1 MDIAFDTNFVLS
13 TGSPEPYLK
22 LLSEA
27 GFTHLHWCHHWN
39 TDFLYSKS
47 EIAKCAE
54 WLKTYGL
61 KLLDIHGSE
70 GKEKNWASLEE
81 YERKVGVE
89 LVINRVEMFAELQ
102 GSGSVV
108 MHIPWYRTVTTE
120 EQRKVIT
127 SHHEALK
134 RSLDELMPVL
144 EKNQVRIAVENT
156 VCDTFETIAD
166 LLNTYPEEYLG
177 FTYDSGHGNVGD
189 RWTFDPPHPG
199 EGLDY
204 LDQWKHRLQ
213 AVHLHDND
221 GLSDC
226 HQPPFMGTV
235 DWERLAK
242 IIAESS
248 YVAPGKDG
256 FIRPMSYEVLIQQT
270 PYWNPE
276 LRPEEQPE
284 NKLREFLADACTRCE
299 KFSRM
304 VAANRS

>member
-1 MDIAFDTNFVLS
+1 MDIAIDTNYVQS
-13 TGSPEPYLK
+13 TGSPEYYLR
-22 LLSEA
+22 LLAEA

-39 TDFLYSKS
+39 TDFLYSRH

-54 WLKTYGL
+54 WLKTYDL

-70 GKEKNWASLEE
+70 GKEKCWYSTEE
-81 YERKVGVE
+81 YERKSGVE
-89 LVINRVEMFAELQ
+89 LVINRIEMFAELQ
-102 GSGSVV
+102 GSGSVI

-120 EQRKVIT
+120 EQRPPIT
-127 SHHEALK
+127 ARHEALK

-166 LLNTYPEEYLG
+166 LLNTYPEKYLG

-199 EGLDY
+199 EGLYY
-204 LDQWKHRLQ
+204 LEQWKHRLQ

-221 GLSDC
+221 EIGDC
-226 HQPPFMGTV
+226 HQPPFMGTI

-242 IIAESS
+242 IIAGSS
-248 YVAPGKDG
+248 YVEPGNDG
-256 FIRPMSYEVLIQQT
+256 MIRPMSYEIMIHQT
-270 PYWNPE
+270 PYWNRD
-276 LRPEEQPE
+276 LKPEEQPE
-284 NKLREFLADACTRCE
+284 SKIREFLADAYTRCE
-299 KFSRM
+299 KVSRM
-304 VAANRS
+304 VIANRS